1 MSYEQLQTE
10 DRRLVI
16 LRGLA
21 AAVQYRVNAYL
32 LRSFCDQVGHTTSAD
47 RLAADLAWLAEGG
60 LLSIAQPSPDVLVA
74 TLTARGLDVAEG
86 RASHP
91 GVKRPTPG
99 A

>member
-1 MSYEQLQTE
+1 MSYEQHQIE

-16 LRGLA
+16 LRALA
-21 AAVQYRVNAYL
+21 AAVQYRANAYL

-47 RLAADLAWLAEGG
+47 RLAVDLAWLAEGG
-60 LLSIAQPSPDVLVA
+60 LVTTAQPAADVLVA

-91 GVKRPTPG
+91 GVKRPAPG